1 MENIEIGILKIK
13 DACID
18 ARTPIVQ
25 WVLPRINPPK
35 YNSLIYS
42 EDIRIICFVKIMK
55 EMYFKYYLKYNKI
68 CGTMIITGRV
78 RDLILFKFNI

>member
-42 EDIRIICFVKIMK
+42 EDIRIICFCQNNERNV
-55 EMYFKYYLKYNKI
+55 F
-68 CGTMIITGRV
+68 
-78 RDLILFKFNI
+78 